1 MGSQR
6 YVGSAWGGPCHAMRV
21 GGRRPT
27 ASETKYVYLFFESV
41 LSLWPRVGSAGDSS
55 SGDCSLS
62 GRVKACVLAGVW
74 RCC

>member
-27 ASETKYVYLFFESV
+27 ASETKYVYLFF
-41 LSLWPRVGSAGDSS
+41 RVGLDLW
-55 SGDCSLS
+55 SLEL
-62 GRVKACVLAGVW
+62 GLLAIVRVVIVH
-74 RCC
+74 

>member
-27 ASETKYVYLFFESV
+27 ASETKYVYLFFESALTSG
-41 LSLWPRVGSAGDSS
+41 LSSWV
-55 SGDCSLS
+55 C
-62 GRVKACVLAGVW
+62 W
-74 RCC
+74 RLFEW